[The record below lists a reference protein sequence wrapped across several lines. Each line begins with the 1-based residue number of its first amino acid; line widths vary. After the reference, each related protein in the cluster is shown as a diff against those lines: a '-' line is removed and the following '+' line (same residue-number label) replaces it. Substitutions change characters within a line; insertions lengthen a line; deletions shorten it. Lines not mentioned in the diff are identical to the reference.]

1 MRCPACGVEVVE
13 QAIYCHKC
21 GERLVA
27 AGEQAGRERPAEAG
41 SPVQAAA
48 AEPAGP
54 VLREPRDLPEEELW
68 RGGYSPR
75 AMTGAWVISAV
86 LSVLLLVGGLLWAR
100 SALWWLVVVVLMV
113 LPWAY
118 YLAVL
123 AYRRMSVHYCLTT
136 QRFIHE
142 RGVLRRVNDRVEVL
156 DMDDVTFEQSLL
168 ERIAGVGTIR
178 IASHDRTDPE
188 LVLPGIEN
196 VAQVAAMFDNA
207 RLAERR
213 RRGLH
218 VEQI

>member
-1 MRCPACGVEVVE
+1 MRCPACGVDAIE
-13 QAIYCHKC
+13 QAIFCHKC
-21 GERLVA
+21 GHRLGP
-27 AGEQAGRERPAEAG
+27 AGD
-41 SPVQAAA
+41 
-48 AEPAGP
+48 EPAQESHPASNGSDAAP
-54 VLREPRDLPEEELW
+54 PTLREPRDQPEEQLW
-68 RGGYSPR
+68 HGGYSPK
-75 AMTGAWVISAV
+75 AMTGAWVVSGLIS
-86 LSVLLLVGGLLWAR
+86 LVLLAGGVLWAR
-100 SALWWLVVVVLMV
+100 TSLWWLIVVVLAI

-118 YLAVL
+118 YLTVL
-123 AYRRMSVHYCLTT
+123 CYRRMSVRYSLST

-142 RGVLRRVNDRVEVL
+142 RGILRRVNDRIEVL
-156 DMDDVTFEQSLL
+156 DMDDITFEQSLW
-168 ERIAGVGTIR
+168 ERLSGVGTIR